1 MNKFFTT
8 LFTVFFSISAISQS
22 SSEFQFDQARVL
34 LAKREITPA
43 IKILNEL
50 VNSEKSNSNINFLLG
65 AAYTETSGVQK
76 EGLSHLLVAAKN
88 VSESYKVGIYDEK
101 SAPIHVYYYL
111 TIAFAEQDLCAEAN
125 EAFKYLK
132 KHKALIDQ
140 YYIEEADRHLQKCP
154 FDSSQLVSLDRL
166 IKNEIEKNQIN
177 VGEENNRNLTN
188 NKPLVL
194 DSAALAERGML
205 VQKLKYTTSAPLY
218 GVQIA
223 SHLNSVPIGSYK
235 DIKNLDVFVGN
246 EGYIR
251 YVVGHFS
258 FKSQAE
264 KLLEKIKAQGYND
277 AFVVNVNDSRKYS
290 NELISYNNV
299 NLKSGYEGP
308 IQYFIQV
315 GAFKEKISDSQ
326 IETYFNLDNIQELI
340 YNDLTILAIG
350 EFSKYSDAKTKLE
363 LLKESGYPE
372 AFVVAFN
379 KGKKIDLNSAIQ
391 YTD

>member
-1 MNKFFTT
+1 
-8 LFTVFFSISAISQS
+8 
-22 SSEFQFDQARVL
+22 
-34 LAKREITPA
+34 
-43 IKILNEL
+43 
-50 VNSEKSNSNINFLLG
+50 
-65 AAYTETSGVQK
+65 
-76 EGLSHLLVAAKN
+76 
-88 VSESYKVGIYDEK
+88 
-101 SAPIHVYYYL
+101 
-111 TIAFAEQDLCAEAN
+111 
-125 EAFKYLK
+125 
-132 KHKALIDQ
+132 
-140 YYIEEADRHLQKCP
+140 
-154 FDSSQLVSLDRL
+154 
-166 IKNEIEKNQIN
+166 
-177 VGEENNRNLTN
+177 
-188 NKPLVL
+188 
-194 DSAALAERGML
+194 
-205 VQKLKYTTSAPLY
+205 
-218 GVQIA
+218 
-223 SHLNSVPIGSYK
+223 NSVPIGSYK

-264 KLLEKIKAQGYND
+264 KLLEKIKAQGYKD

-290 NELISYNNV
+290 NELISYNNI

-363 LLKESGYPE
+363 LVKESGYPE